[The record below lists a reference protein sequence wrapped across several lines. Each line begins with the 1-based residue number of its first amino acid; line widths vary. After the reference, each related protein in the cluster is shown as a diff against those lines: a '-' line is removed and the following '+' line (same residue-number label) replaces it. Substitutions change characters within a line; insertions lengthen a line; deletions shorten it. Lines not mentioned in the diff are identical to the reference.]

1 MKKLMFTAIALV
13 AFSGI
18 SMASTVEKKVES
30 KSMEFVSD
38 VCDEIAYDTYYIW
51 VNRGFGEELA
61 RTKAREAKADCKKIL
76 KVTEA

>member
-18 SMASTVEKKVES
+18 SMASTVEVKVES
-30 KSMEFVSD
+30 NLMVLVGD

-51 VNRGFGEELA
+51 VSRGFGEEIS
-61 RTKAREAKADCKKIL
+61 REKSREAKAACKKI
-76 KVTEA
+76 KSVKEA

>member
-18 SMASTVEKKVES
+18 SMASTVEVKV
-30 KSMEFVSD
+30 KSNLMVLVGD

-51 VNRGFGEELA
+51 VSRGFGEEFS
-61 RTKAREAKADCKKIL
+61 REKAREAKAACKQVK
-76 KVTEA
+76 KVTAA